1 MKAYNKTTPIKIT
14 VEGGLSPDRSLQL
27 TVNAYSTL
35 EEWVEAFK
43 VVLLHQTF
51 SEDTIKELFD
61 TNNIIDD
68 SYDDSDEC
76 CGVCVYPTGNPRADW
91 KNEF

>member
-1 MKAYNKTTPIKIT
+1 MNTYNKAIPIKIT

-27 TVNAYSTL
+27 TMNAYSTL

-43 VVLLHQTF
+43 VILLHQTF

-61 TNNIIDD
+61 TNDII
-68 SYDDSDEC
+68 DDSDEC
-76 CGVCVYPTGNPRADW
+76 CGVCECPTDNPRADW